1 MKKFYS
7 KFLSITIILIMLLS
21 VNSMGFAES
30 PDINLKAAYKEI
42 TYYADTND
50 IPLNMT
56 FEDFIKDYKEQDY
69 SNAQEYL
76 DVFYSLLQPQSEIES
91 SSSSSGGG
99 SSYYYN
105 IGTSLPSDVH
115 PDYSKYNLK
124 DVIKKGDVIY
134 EDNGGFGITGHIAI
148 VEGFHYNSEQDVTYI
163 RLIEAISDGV
173 VRSLLD
179 DTRVDDKDVTIL
191 RVDDATSTNITDA
204 ISFCSGE
211 VGSSYSLDF
220 AKDTSSSE
228 TDWYCSELVWASYK
242 NQDIDIEKSGFSEPG
257 ITPHDIMNSSEVS
270 EIDFSEQ

>member
-56 FEDFIKDYKEQDY
+56 FEDFIKGYKEQDY